1 MSVQTNINRSGY
13 NEMMAQSLGI
23 IRDVAELTTEGAR
36 AGSPVDTGNNRDSIK
51 YRMESDREAIV
62 FTESGYGG
70 YLELGTVKMAARPYI
85 KPAYQ
90 QAARELGG

>member
-1 MSVQTNINRSGY
+1 MSITTRINKSGY
-13 NEMMAQSLGI
+13 NEMIAKSLGI
-23 IRDVAELTTEGAR
+23 IRDVAELTTEGAKGR
-36 AGSPVDTGNNRDSIK
+36 SPVDTGNNRDSVK
-51 YRMESDREAIV
+51 FRMESDRLAIV

>member
-1 MSVQTNINRSGY
+1 MSVQTTINRSGY

-23 IRDVAELTTEGAR
+23 IRDVAELTADGSRAR
-36 AGSPVDTGNNRDSIK
+36 TPVDQGINRKSIK
-51 YRMESDREAIV
+51 YEMVSPKEAIV

>member
-1 MSVQTNINRSGY
+1 MINKAGY
-13 NEMMAQSLGI
+13 NEMIAKSLGI
-23 IRDVAELTTEGAR
+23 IRDVAELTVDGAKDR
-36 AGSPVDTGNNRDSIK
+36 SPFLTGNNHDSIK
-51 YRMESDREAIV
+51 FRMESDREAIV

-90 QAARELGG
+90 QAARELGQ